1 MILINKELKMG
12 TLYFVVNENLK
23 KTIMKSGNLKRQ
35 LAGKKGRQVFNI
47 SFSEIILTLH
57 NM

>member
-23 KTIMKSGNLKRQ
+23 KQLRNQEILRDNWQERKEGRYLILVSLKS
-35 LAGKKGRQVFNI
+35 F
-47 SFSEIILTLH
+47 
-57 NM
+57 